1 MKLKFLLIINFIS
14 VFSMAQPTLLS
25 TEMAPLGTN
34 WIMHYSQNFN
44 LVDTTV
50 QGANVTWNFSSI
62 QSNSQT
68 LTINV
73 VDPSQTPYGSM
84 FPSANYCYIEGP
96 TLTYVYFNLSS
107 SKMERIGSWRNGTL
121 NTYTDPQTEYIF
133 PLTLGSYNY
142 DTWDNTLSS
151 SGGIYELECIGYGT
165 LILPMGTFNDVLMV
179 RVHLEEFILDF
190 DAYFWYS
197 SSNGS
202 VLVQYIPGD
211 GLFIPESLAYT
222 TVINLGTSIESS
234 ELSNQFKYN
243 NPVKSS
249 LSLYFEN
256 EIESDLNYQVL
267 NAMGQQ
273 LHTGVIVRN
282 SSEAEID
289 LSHLSSGVYLLT
301 LKEEKTNAEKTIKV
315 VKQ

>member
-1 MKLKFLLIINFIS
+1 MKLKFLLILNFITVMS
-14 VFSMAQPTLLS
+14 IAQPSLLS
-25 TEMAPLGTN
+25 NEMAPFGTN
-34 WIMHYSQNFN
+34 WIMNYSQNFN
-44 LVDTTV
+44 LADTTI

-73 VDPSQTPYGSM
+73 VDPSQTPYGSS

-96 TLTYVYFNLSS
+96 TLTYVYYNLSS
-107 SKMERIGSWRNGTL
+107 SKMERVGSWRNGTL
-121 NTYTDPQTEYIF
+121 NAYSDPQTEYIF

-179 RVHLEEFILDF
+179 RVHLEESFLELDAF
-190 DAYFWYS
+190 FWYS

-222 TVINLGTSIESS
+222 TVINLTSVNESG
-234 ELSNQFKYN
+234 EFTNQFQYN

-249 LSLYFEN
+249 LSLYFEKRT
-256 EIESDLNYQVL
+256 ESDLKYKVL

-273 LHTGVIVRN
+273 LDAGVIMRN
-282 SSEAEID
+282 SSLAEID
-289 LSHLSSGVYLLT
+289 MSQLSNGLYLLT
-301 LKEEKTNAEKTIKV
+301 LQEEKTNAQKTIKV